1 MAKRKFSFIASLVI
15 AVSICSLCAATP
27 AMAISR
33 NDNKTKIESIHNSKG
48 FSSGGITNDMIAK
61 NADGSLKG
69 TEVTTYGVYNSKDT
83 TRRIII
89 GHKFSESE
97 INLHKQ
103 YAQDEGLDF
112 DKLYNGYEGIAADF
126 DSQYDTIY
134 FDAAHVQ
141 PRYGWGSLKSTY
153 GTKTYWG
160 YCDDLN
166 AGWTKSGWKFIGN
179 KWYYFNAHGAA
190 LDSTTQTIE
199 GKSYTFNVDCSL
211 VGNK

>member
-27 AMAISR
+27 AMAA
-33 NDNKTKIESIHNSKG
+33 TKINSSKVNIDTLG
-48 FSSGGITNDMIAK
+48 QVGGGWTLDDCAK
-61 NADGSLKG
+61 NEDGSLKQ
-69 TEVTTYGVYNSKDT
+69 TEVTTYGVYNSEDT
-83 TRRIII
+83 VKQIVV
-89 GHKFSESE
+89 GHKFPQGDY
-97 INLHKQ
+97 NYYKQ
-103 YAQDEGLDF
+103 HAAEKGLDF

-134 FDAAHVQ
+134 FDIAHVQ
-141 PRYGWGSLKSTY
+141 PRYGWGSLKSVD

-179 KWYYFNAHGAA
+179 KWYYFNAHGVA

-199 GKSYTFNVDCSL
+199 GKSYAFNADCSL
-211 VGNK
+211 IG